1 MKYMI
6 KIDYTT
12 GDSFR
17 SSDETEIFGPFTLEE
32 AKDNVRIIEKHY
44 EFYLNIKQDGRFNM
58 DAKEIKEIIKTAEKE
73 DWSVIEKYP
82 DSYRYGKQV
91 VKNTVSFYSIMLTD
105 NGNNIKKDVSWT
117 GYFERLNEVSVV
129 EDRSELDNLSYKPK
143 AH

>member
-1 MKYMI
+1 MI

-17 SSDETEIFGPFTLEE
+17 SSDETEICGPFTLEE

>member
-1 MKYMI
+1 MI

-44 EFYLNIKQDGRFNM
+44 EFSLNIKQDGRFNM

>member
-1 MKYMI
+1 MI